1 MMMKRT
7 GIVKLVSLRVMCK
20 QQLQESRALLP
31 KEYDLG
37 AVNPAV
43 ELPGDRLYASG
54 YLVGQSLRARSA
66 V

>member
-1 MMMKRT
+1 MMQSAA
-7 GIVKLVSLRVMCK
+7 IIKLMSFRIAYE
-20 QQLQESRALLP
+20 QRFQESRALPP

-37 AVNPAV
+37 AVNPGV